1 MEWNTADRNKSRRR
15 IFIYRDVE
23 EGRPG
28 RGKEG
33 EEDK

>member
-1 MEWNTADRNKSRRR
+1 MEWNTADRNKGRSR

-23 EGRPG
+23 EGR
-28 RGKEG
+28 GKE